1 MERVVMRCIAWARI
15 VLFGACMAAAGD
27 AFAGV
32 KVSEKTRGYEIAGRT
47 GAALL
52 AGMDRRGPKHG
63 FLTRAIAQTRYSVSW
78 TIEWGETRTACRVKS
93 IDGKLD
99 IIYTYPSASD
109 LPPGLER
116 RWARFLAGVRK
127 HERMHGDI
135 ARRMARA
142 VEKSIAKV
150 SVANDPGCRKARAEA
165 KDRMTA
171 IYADYEARQ
180 IKFDA
185 REHREGG
192 RVEGLIGALTGR

>member
-1 MERVVMRCIAWARI
+1 MERVVMRCIAWAGI
-15 VLFGACMAAAGD
+15 VLIGACIAVGGEAV
-27 AFAGV
+27 AGV

-52 AGMDRRGPKHG
+52 AAMDRRGPKHG

-78 TIEWGETRTACRVKS
+78 KIEWGETRTACRVKS
-93 IDGKLD
+93 IEGKLD
-99 IIYTYPSASD
+99 ITYTYPNARG
-109 LPPGLER
+109 LPPPLER

-127 HERMHGDI
+127 HEKAHGDI
-135 ARRMARA
+135 ARQMARA
-142 VEKSIAKV
+142 VEKSVAKL
-150 SVANDPGCRKARAEA
+150 SVDDDPGCRRARAEA
-165 KDRMTA
+165 KGRMTA

>member
-1 MERVVMRCIAWARI
+1 M
-15 VLFGACMAAAGD
+15 LFGACVAVAGEAA
-27 AFAGV
+27 AGV
-32 KVSEKTRGYEIAGRT
+32 KVSERTRGYEIAGKT

-52 AGMDRRGPKHG
+52 AAMDRRGPKHG

-99 IIYTYPSASD
+99 VTYTYPDARE
-109 LPPGLER
+109 LPRGMER
-116 RWARFLAGVRK
+116 RWASFLAGVRK
-127 HERMHGDI
+127 HEKAHGDT
-135 ARRMARA
+135 ARQMAKA
-142 VEKSIAKV
+142 VEKSVARV
-150 SVANDPGCRKARAEA
+150 SIKNDPGCRKARAEV
-165 KDRMTA
+165 KGRMAA

-192 RVEGLIGALTGR
+192 PVEGLIDRLVGN